1 MRESPIGS
9 APGRLGLVELIGQL
23 GEELVRL
30 VHQEVALAKQELRES
45 LRLTMSGAIL
55 IAVGA
60 LLALLAVIMLLVL
73 VVELV
78 AAHALAAGV
87 LALVLGGAAAGLL
100 LVGKTRLR
108 VGPPERAF
116 PQTMA
121 SLKEDV
127 AWAKQRLKRN
137 GK

>member
-1 MRESPIGS
+1 MQGSPIG
-9 APGRLGLVELIGQL
+9 GRLGVIELIGQL
-23 GEELVRL
+23 GEDLMRL
-30 VHQEVALAKQELRES
+30 AHQEIALAKQELRES
-45 LRLTMSGAIL
+45 LRLTISGAIL

-60 LLALLAVIMLLVL
+60 LLALLAVIMLLV
-73 VVELV
+73 VVVQLV

-87 LALVLGGAAAGLL
+87 LALVFGGAAVGLL
-100 LVGKTRLR
+100 LVGKARLR
-108 VGPPERAF
+108 VGPPERAL

-121 SLKEDV
+121 SLKEDM

>member
-1 MRESPIGS
+1 M
-9 APGRLGLVELIGQL
+9 PGRLGVIELIGQL
-23 GEELVRL
+23 GEELLRL
-30 VHQEVALAKQELRES
+30 VHQEIALAKQELRES

-73 VVELV
+73 LVELV

-87 LALVLGGAAAGLL
+87 LALVFGGTAAGLV
-100 LVGKTRLR
+100 LVGKARLR
-108 VGPPERAF
+108 VGPPERAL

-127 AWAKQRLKRN
+127 AWAKQQLKRN
-137 GK
+137 EK

>member
-1 MRESPIGS
+1 MRQSPIGRV
-9 APGRLGLVELIGQL
+9 PGRPGVVELIGHL
-23 GEELVRL
+23 GEDLTRL
-30 VHQEVALAKQELRES
+30 VHQEVALAKQEVRES
-45 LRLTMSGAIL
+45 LRLTVSGAIL

-87 LALVLGGAAAGLL
+87 LALVLGGVAVALV
-100 LVGKTRLR
+100 LVGKARLR
-108 VGPPERAF
+108 VGPPSRTL
-116 PQTMA
+116 PHTMA

-127 AWAKQRLKRN
+127 AWAKQQLKRN
-137 GK
+137 EK